1 MGNGDKRY
9 AEQKAIS
16 ALVFP
21 DAKTGVFAK

>member
-9 AEQKAIS
+9 AEKKAMS

-21 DAKTGVFAK
+21 DAKTGVFVK